1 MTLAGQHIAVLG
13 LGASGRGAAR
23 LALQRGARVTVLDSG
38 PAQALADSAA
48 SLQAEGVGVVLGASG
63 PPAGER
69 FDLAVLSPGIDPT
82 WDLPRGF
89 AEAGVPVIGEIEFA
103 WRHQDKPVVAI
114 TGTNGKST
122 TTELVARLLNA
133 GGFRTLPSGN
143 HGRAFSDV
151 VWAGDAV
158 DVHTLEVSSFQ
169 LEGIE
174 SFRPRVALW
183 MNFAP
188 DHLDRHPS
196 LEAYFAAKARVFE
209 NQREGDT
216 AVVKLEDRRP
226 PTPPERTVTFS
237 AHSDGADYGF
247 DGRWITHRGEQVL
260 NFSVTRLRG
269 RHNAE
274 NLMAALA
281 AGRALGVAW
290 DVMESAARDYRAPR
304 HRCELVAVVE
314 GREFINDSKATN
326 LHALES
332 CLRALPDPVVLI
344 AGGKDKGLDF
354 TPMRDLVARMATH
367 VLAIGQLR
375 PHLDV
380 AWGGVVPVESCDS
393 LEEAVARALAVSR
406 PGQVVL
412 LSPGTSSFD
421 MFKGYED
428 RGECFVHAVHRL
440 LSPV

>member
-1 MTLAGQHIAVLG
+1 MIPAASHIAVLG
-13 LGASGRGAAR
+13 FGASGRGAAR
-23 LALQRGARVTVLDSG
+23 LALQRGANVTLLDSG
-38 PAQALADSAA
+38 TGPALAAA
-48 SLQAEGVGVVLGASG
+48 AAELEAEGVAVGLGA
-63 PPAGER
+63 AGIPEGKR
-69 FDLAVLSPGIDPT
+69 FDLAVLSPGIDPSC
-82 WDLPRGF
+82 DLPRCF
-89 AEAGVPVIGEIEFA
+89 AAAGVPVIGEIEFA
-103 WRHQDKPVVAI
+103 WRHQDKPVIAI

-122 TTELVARLLNA
+122 TTELVARLLAA
-133 GGFRTLPSGN
+133 GGWRTLPAGN

-151 VWAGDAV
+151 VWAGDAI

-169 LEGIE
+169 LETIRT
-174 SFRPRVALW
+174 FRPRVAVW

-196 LEAYFAAKARVFE
+196 LDAYFAAKARIFE
-209 NQREGDT
+209 NQGEGDT

-226 PTPPERTVTFS
+226 PTARVRTVTFS
-237 AHSDGADYGF
+237 AYSPGADFGF
-247 DGRWITHRGEQVL
+247 DGGWITHRGERVL
-260 NFSVTRLRG
+260 DFGGTRLRG

-281 AGRALGVAW
+281 VGRALGVEW
-290 DVMESAARDYRAPR
+290 EVMAAAAREYRAPR

-354 TPMRDLVARMATH
+354 APLRDLVGERATH

-375 PHLDV
+375 SHLRD
-380 AWGGVVPVESCDS
+380 AWSGAAPVEACES
-393 LEEAVARALAVSR
+393 LEAAVERGLAVSR

-421 MFKGYED
+421 MFSGYED
-428 RGECFVHAVHRL
+428 RGDRFVKAVHRL

>member
-1 MTLAGQHIAVLG
+1 MTRAGQSIAVLG

-23 LALQRGARVTVLDSG
+23 LARQLGAEVVVYDSG
-38 PAQALADSAA
+38 SSEA
-48 SLQAEGVGVVLGASG
+48 LQAAAHALRADGTPVELGAVQPTPGRS
-63 PPAGER
+63 
-69 FDLAVLSPGIDPT
+69 FDLAVLSPGIDPS
-82 WDLPRGF
+82 WELPRNF
-89 AEAGVPVIGEIEFA
+89 LAAGVPVIGEIEFA
-103 WRHQDKPVVAI
+103 WQHQDRPVVAI

-122 TTELVARLLNA
+122 TTELVARVLNA
-133 GGFRTLPSGN
+133 GGLRTLPSGN

-151 VWAGDAV
+151 VAAGEPL
-158 DVHTLEVSSFQ
+158 DVQTIEVSSFQ
-169 LEGIE
+169 LETIAA
-174 SFRPRVALW
+174 FRPAVALW

-196 LEAYFAAKARVFE
+196 LDAYFDAKARIFE
-209 NQREGDT
+209 NQTDGDT
-216 AVVKLEDRRP
+216 AIVKLEDRRP
-226 PTPPERTVTFS
+226 ATPPERTVTFS
-237 AHSDGADYGF
+237 AHSDGADYGLA
-247 DGRWITHRGEQVL
+247 DGWITFQGERVL
-260 NFSVTRLRG
+260 DFGSTRLRG

-281 AGRALGVAW
+281 AGRALGLGW
-290 DVMESAARDYRAPR
+290 EVMAEAARDYRAPR

-332 CLRALPDPVVLI
+332 CLRALPEPVVLI

-354 TPMRDLVARMATH
+354 GPLRELVARMTTH

-375 PHLDV
+375 SHLDA
-380 AWGGVVPVESCDS
+380 AWAGSVTVESCDS
-393 LEEAVARALAVSR
+393 LEAAVARSLAVSR

-421 MFKGYED
+421 MFTGYED
-428 RGECFVHAVHRL
+428 RGERFVVAVHRL
-440 LSPV
+440 LSPA

>member
-23 LALQRGARVTVLDSG
+23 LARQRGAQVMLLDSG
-38 PAQALADSAA
+38 SSPGLADAAAELEADGVVVKLGPSAA
-48 SLQAEGVGVVLGASG
+48 PAGAS
-63 PPAGER
+63 
-69 FDLAVLSPGIDPT
+69 FDLAVISPGIDPT
-82 WDLPRGF
+82 WDLPRSMVV
-89 AEAGVPVIGEIEFA
+89 AGVPVIGEIEFA
-103 WRHQDKPVVAI
+103 WRLQDKPVVAI

-122 TTELVARLLNA
+122 TTELVARVLNA
-133 GGFRTLPSGN
+133 GGWRTLPAGN

-151 VWAGDAV
+151 VWAGDEV

-169 LEGIE
+169 LEMIE
-174 SFRPRVALW
+174 SFRPRVGLW

-196 LEAYFAAKARVFE
+196 LEAYYSAKARLFE
-209 NQREGDT
+209 NQGPGDT

-226 PTPPERTVTFS
+226 QTPPERTVTFS
-237 AHSDGADYGF
+237 AHSGEADYGLE
-247 DGRWITHRGEQVL
+247 GGWICWRGQPVL
-260 NFSVTRLRG
+260 DFSATRLRG

-281 AGRALGVAW
+281 AGRAFGVSW
-290 DVMESAARDYRAPR
+290 DVMALAARDYRAPR

-332 CLRALPDPVVLI
+332 CLRSLPEPVVLI

-354 TPMRDLVARMATH
+354 SPLRELVARMTTH

-375 PHLDV
+375 PHLAAVWD
-380 AWGGVVPVESCDS
+380 GVVPVEACGS
-393 LEEAVARALAVSR
+393 LEEAVVRGLAVSR

-428 RGECFVHAVHRL
+428 RGECFVNAVHRL

>member
-23 LALQRGARVTVLDSG
+23 LAVRGGARVTVLDSG
-38 PAQALADSAA
+38 PAAALAAVA
-48 SLQAEGVGVVLGASG
+48 GELEAEGVTVVTAAAGVPSGAS
-63 PPAGER
+63 
-69 FDLAVLSPGIDPT
+69 FDLAVISPGVDPAGG
-82 WDLPRGF
+82 L
-89 AEAGVPVIGEIEFA
+89 AAAVAAAGVPVIGEIEFA
-103 WRHQDKPVVAI
+103 WGQQDRPVVAV

-133 GGFRTLPSGN
+133 GGLRTVPAGN

-151 VWAGDAV
+151 VWAGDVV

-169 LEGIE
+169 LETIRT
-174 SFRPRVALW
+174 FRPRVGVW

-196 LEAYFAAKARVFE
+196 LEAYFGAKARIFE
-209 NQREGDT
+209 NFGSGDT

-226 PTPPERTVTFS
+226 ETPAAQTVTFS
-237 AHSDGADYGF
+237 AHTEGADYGLH
-247 DGRWITHRGEQVL
+247 DRWITYRGERVVD
-260 NFSVTRLRG
+260 FSATRLRG

-281 AGRALGVAW
+281 VGREFGIDWEVL
-290 DVMESAARDYRAPR
+290 AAAASGYEAPR

-332 CLRALPDPVVLI
+332 CLRALPEPVVLI

-354 TPMRDLVARMATH
+354 SPLRELVGRMTTH

-375 PHLDV
+375 PHLEEV
-380 AWGGVVPVESCDS
+380 WGGVVRVEACAS
-393 LEEAVARALAVSR
+393 LEEAVARGLAVSR
-406 PGQVVL
+406 AGQVVL

-428 RGECFVHAVHRL
+428 RGESFVRAVHRL

>member
-1 MTLAGQHIAVLG
+1 MTHSGQHIAILG
-13 LGASGRGAAR
+13 LGASGGGAAR
-23 LALQRGARVTVLDSG
+23 LARQGGARVTVLDSG
-38 PAQALADSAA
+38 AAAVLAPAAGKLE
-48 SLQAEGVGVVLGASG
+48 AEGVTVVAEAAGV
-63 PPAGER
+63 PAGAH
-69 FDLAVLSPGIDPT
+69 FDLAVISPGVDPAGR
-82 WDLPRGF
+82 LAG
-89 AEAGVPVIGEIEFA
+89 AVAAAGVPVVGEIEFA
-103 WRHQDKPVVAI
+103 WCHQDRPVVAV

-133 GGFRTLPSGN
+133 GGIRTLPAGN

-169 LEGIE
+169 LETIRT
-174 SFRPRVALW
+174 FRPRVGVW

-196 LEAYFAAKARVFE
+196 LEAYFEAKARIFE
-209 NQREGDT
+209 NFGPGDT

-226 PTPPERTVTFS
+226 VTLPAQTVTFS
-237 AHSDGADYGF
+237 AHATGADYGL
-247 DGRWITHRGEQVL
+247 DGRWITHRGERVVD
-260 NFSVTRLRG
+260 FAATRLRG

-281 AGRALGVAW
+281 VGRAFGIGWEVL
-290 DVMESAARDYRAPR
+290 AAAAAGYEAPR
-304 HRCELVAVVE
+304 HRCELVAVVG

-354 TPMRDLVARMATH
+354 APLRELVGRMTTR

-375 PHLDV
+375 AHLAE
-380 AWGGVVPVESCDS
+380 AWGGVVPVEACGS
-393 LEEAVARALAVSR
+393 LEEAVERGLAVSR

-421 MFKGYED
+421 MFQGYED
-428 RGECFVHAVHRL
+428 RGESFVRAVRRL
-440 LSPV
+440 HPPV

>member
-1 MTLAGQHIAVLG
+1 MTLAGQSIAVLG

-23 LALQRGARVTVLDSG
+23 LARQLGAEVVVFDSG
-38 PAQALADSAA
+38 SSEA
-48 SLQAEGVGVVLGASG
+48 LQAAAHALRADGTPVELGTVQPTPGRS
-63 PPAGER
+63 
-69 FDLAVLSPGIDPT
+69 FDLAVLSPGIDPS
-82 WDLPRGF
+82 WELPRNF
-89 AEAGVPVIGEIEFA
+89 LAAGVPVIGEIEFA
-103 WRHQDKPVVAI
+103 WQHQDRPVVAI

-122 TTELVARLLNA
+122 TTELVARVLNA
-133 GGFRTLPSGN
+133 GGLRTLPSGN

-151 VWAGDAV
+151 VAAGEPL
-158 DVHTLEVSSFQ
+158 DVQTIEVSSFQ
-169 LEGIE
+169 LETIAA
-174 SFRPRVALW
+174 FRPAVALW

-196 LEAYFAAKARVFE
+196 LDAYFDAKARIFE
-209 NQREGDT
+209 NQTDGDT
-216 AVVKLEDRRP
+216 AIVKLEDRRP
-226 PTPPERTVTFS
+226 ATPPERTVTFS
-237 AHSDGADYGF
+237 AHSEGADYGLV
-247 DGRWITHRGEQVL
+247 DGWITFQGERVL
-260 NFSVTRLRG
+260 DFGSTRLRG

-281 AGRALGVAW
+281 AGRALGLGW
-290 DVMESAARDYRAPR
+290 EVMAEAARDYRAPR

-332 CLRALPDPVVLI
+332 CLRALPEPVVLI

-354 TPMRDLVARMATH
+354 APLRELVARMTTH

-375 PHLDV
+375 SHLDA
-380 AWGGVVPVESCDS
+380 AWAGSVTVESCDS
-393 LEEAVARALAVSR
+393 LEEAVARSLAVSR

-421 MFKGYED
+421 MFTGYED
-428 RGECFVHAVHRL
+428 RGERFVAAVHRL

>member
-1 MTLAGQHIAVLG
+1 MSLAAHHIAVLG

-23 LALQRGARVTVLDSG
+23 LAQQRGARVTVLDSG
-38 PAQALADSAA
+38 PARVVAA
-48 SLQAEGVGVVLGASG
+48 AAAELEAEGVEVVREATGL
-63 PPAGER
+63 PAGVR
-69 FDLAVLSPGIDPT
+69 FDLAVLSPGIDPG
-82 WDLPRGF
+82 WDLPR
-89 AEAGVPVIGEIEFA
+89 ACAAAGVPVIGEIEFA
-103 WRHQDKPVVAI
+103 WRQQDRPVVAI

-122 TTELVARLLNA
+122 TTELVARMLNA
-133 GGFRTLPSGN
+133 GGFSTVPAGN

-151 VWAGDAV
+151 LWAGDAI

-169 LEGIE
+169 LETIE
-174 SFRPRVALW
+174 SFRPRVGVW

-196 LEAYFAAKARVFE
+196 VEAYFSAKARIFE
-209 NQREGDT
+209 NQGDGDT

-226 PTPPERTVTFS
+226 PTPVDRTVTFS
-237 AHSDGADYGF
+237 AHSDEADFGY
-247 DGRWITHRGEQVL
+247 DGRWITHHGESVVD
-260 NFSVTRLRG
+260 FSATRLRG

-281 AGRALGVAW
+281 VGRAFGVEW
-290 DVMESAARDYRAPR
+290 GVMAAAASDYRAPR

-332 CLRALPDPVVLI
+332 CLRALPEPVVLI

-354 TPMRDLVARMATH
+354 SPMRDLVAARTTQ

-375 PHLDV
+375 SHLAA
-380 AWGGVVPVESCDS
+380 AWGAVVPVEACGS
-393 LEEAVARALAVSR
+393 LEVAVGRGLAVSQ

-421 MFKGYED
+421 MFSGYEERGD
-428 RGECFVHAVHRL
+428 RFVAAVHRL

>member
-1 MTLAGQHIAVLG
+1 MTLAGQSIAVLG

-23 LALQRGARVTVLDSG
+23 LARQLGAEVVVFDSG
-38 PAQALADSAA
+38 SSEA
-48 SLQAEGVGVVLGASG
+48 LQAAAHALRADGTPVELGTVQPTPGRS
-63 PPAGER
+63 
-69 FDLAVLSPGIDPT
+69 FDLAVLSPGIDPS
-82 WDLPRGF
+82 WELPRNF
-89 AEAGVPVIGEIEFA
+89 LAAGVPVIGEIEFA
-103 WRHQDKPVVAI
+103 WQHQDRPVVAI

-122 TTELVARLLNA
+122 TTELVARVLNA
-133 GGFRTLPSGN
+133 GGLRTLPSGN

-151 VWAGDAV
+151 VAAGEPL
-158 DVHTLEVSSFQ
+158 DVQTIEVSSFQ
-169 LEGIE
+169 LETIAA
-174 SFRPRVALW
+174 FRPAVALW

-196 LEAYFAAKARVFE
+196 LDAYFDAKARIFE
-209 NQREGDT
+209 NQTDGDT
-216 AVVKLEDRRP
+216 AIVKLEDRRP
-226 PTPPERTVTFS
+226 ATPPERTVTFS
-237 AHSDGADYGF
+237 AHSEGADYGLV
-247 DGRWITHRGEQVL
+247 DGWITFQGERVL
-260 NFSVTRLRG
+260 DFGSTRLRG

-281 AGRALGVAW
+281 AGRALGLGW
-290 DVMESAARDYRAPR
+290 EVMAEAARDYRAPR

-332 CLRALPDPVVLI
+332 CLRALPEPVVLI

-354 TPMRDLVARMATH
+354 APLRELVARMTTH

-375 PHLDV
+375 SHLDA
-380 AWGGVVPVESCDS
+380 AWAGSVTVESCDS
-393 LEEAVARALAVSR
+393 LEEAVARSLAVSR

-421 MFKGYED
+421 MFTGYED
-428 RGECFVHAVHRL
+428 RGERFVAAVHRL
-440 LSPV
+440 LSPA

>member
-1 MTLAGQHIAVLG
+1 MTLAGQSIAVLG

-23 LALQRGARVTVLDSG
+23 LARQLGAEVVVFDSG
-38 PAQALADSAA
+38 SSEA
-48 SLQAEGVGVVLGASG
+48 LQAAAHALRADGTPVELGAVQPTPGRS
-63 PPAGER
+63 
-69 FDLAVLSPGIDPT
+69 FDLAVLSPGIDPS
-82 WDLPRGF
+82 WDLPRNF
-89 AEAGVPVIGEIEFA
+89 LAAGVPVIGEIEFA
-103 WRHQDKPVVAI
+103 WQHQDRPVVAI

-133 GGFRTLPSGN
+133 GGLRTLPSGN

-151 VWAGDAV
+151 VAAGEPV
-158 DVHTLEVSSFQ
+158 DVQTIEVSSFQ
-169 LEGIE
+169 LETIAA
-174 SFRPRVALW
+174 FRPAVALW

-196 LEAYFAAKARVFE
+196 LDAYFDAKARIFE
-209 NQREGDT
+209 NQTDGDT
-216 AVVKLEDRRP
+216 AIVKLEDRRP
-226 PTPPERTVTFS
+226 ATPPERTVTFS
-237 AHSDGADYGF
+237 AHSEGADYGLV
-247 DGRWITHRGEQVL
+247 GGWITFQRERVL
-260 NFSVTRLRG
+260 DFGSTRLRG

-281 AGRALGVAW
+281 AGRARGLGW
-290 DVMESAARDYRAPR
+290 EVMAEAARDYRAPR

-332 CLRALPDPVVLI
+332 CLRALPEPVVLI

-354 TPMRDLVARMATH
+354 APLRELVARMTTH

-375 PHLDV
+375 SHLDA
-380 AWGGVVPVESCDS
+380 AWAGSVTVESCDS
-393 LEEAVARALAVSR
+393 LEAAVARSLAVSR

-421 MFKGYED
+421 MFTGYED
-428 RGECFVHAVHRL
+428 RGERFVAAVHRL
-440 LSPV
+440 LSPA

>member
-1 MTLAGQHIAVLG
+1 MTLAGHHIAVLG

-23 LALQRGARVTVLDSG
+23 LAGQRGARVTLFDSGSG
-38 PAQALADSAA
+38 PALAGPAA
-48 SLQAEGVGVVLGASG
+48 ELDAEGISVKLGATG
-63 PPAGER
+63 PAPNDR
-69 FDLAVLSPGIDPT
+69 FDLAVLSPGIDPL
-82 WDLPRGF
+82 WDLPKAF
-89 AEAGVPVIGEIEFA
+89 AAARVPVIGEIEFA

-122 TTELVARLLNA
+122 TTELVARLLTA
-133 GGFRTLPSGN
+133 GGLRTVPAGN

-151 VWAGDAV
+151 LWAGDPI

-169 LEGIE
+169 LETIE
-174 SFRPRVALW
+174 SFRPRVAVW

-196 LEAYFAAKARVFE
+196 LEAYFAAKARIFE
-209 NQREGDT
+209 NQGPGDT

-226 PTPPERTVTFS
+226 ATPPERTVTLS
-237 AHSDGADYGF
+237 AHSEGADYGF
-247 DGRWITHRGEQVL
+247 DGRWISHRGDRVL
-260 NFSVTRLRG
+260 DFSNTRLRG

-281 AGRALGVAW
+281 VGRALGVDWSA
-290 DVMESAARDYRAPR
+290 MGAAAREYRAPR

-332 CLRALPDPVVLI
+332 CLRSLPDPVVLI

-354 TPMRDLVARMATH
+354 SPMRALVRAHVTH

-375 PHLDV
+375 PHLAD
-380 AWGGVVPVESCDS
+380 AWGGLVPVEACDS
-393 LEEAVARALAVSR
+393 LESAVARGLEVSR
-406 PGQVVL
+406 PGQIVL

-421 MFKGYED
+421 MFSGYED
-428 RGECFVHAVHRL
+428 RGDRFVRAVHRL